1 MEEIKCPSCGS
12 GAVRKITEEK
22 YECMACDNLFL
33 VHNLSKEFL
42 KTDEHIENIH
52 QDLKKTIENINLTAA
67 VAGGSGRDGLD
78 NRYKNAMTLLNQGN
92 ISAAKAEFT
101 GIRNDFMWS
110 CKGYYGL
117 VLCEK
122 KKKHINWGEI
132 GDYIQQ
138 IYRCE
143 DVTPEILQ
151 EMEGILNGGRQI
163 ALASLGKSL
172 NERNAQQNEISSKIQ
187 QVTEVSK
194 M

>member
-78 NRYKNAMTLLNQGN
+78 NRYKLSLIHILKNTASCDSCTINCDRVLKS
-92 ISAAKAEFT
+92 SA
-101 GIRNDFMWS
+101 G
-110 CKGYYGL
+110 CL
-117 VLCEK
+117 
-122 KKKHINWGEI
+122 
-132 GDYIQQ
+132 
-138 IYRCE
+138 
-143 DVTPEILQ
+143 
-151 EMEGILNGGRQI
+151 
-163 ALASLGKSL
+163 
-172 NERNAQQNEISSKIQ
+172 
-187 QVTEVSK
+187 
-194 M
+194 

>member
-78 NRYKNAMTLLNQGN
+78 ITV
-92 ISAAKAEFT
+92 I
-101 GIRNDFMWS
+101 
-110 CKGYYGL
+110 
-117 VLCEK
+117 
-122 KKKHINWGEI
+122 
-132 GDYIQQ
+132 
-138 IYRCE
+138 
-143 DVTPEILQ
+143 
-151 EMEGILNGGRQI
+151 
-163 ALASLGKSL
+163 
-172 NERNAQQNEISSKIQ
+172 
-187 QVTEVSK
+187 K
-194 M
+194 MP